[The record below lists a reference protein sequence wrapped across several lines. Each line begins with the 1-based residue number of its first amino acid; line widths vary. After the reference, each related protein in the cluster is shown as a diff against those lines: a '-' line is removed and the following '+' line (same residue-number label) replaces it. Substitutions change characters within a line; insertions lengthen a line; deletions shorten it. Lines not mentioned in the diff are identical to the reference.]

1 MSISLQ
7 IKYKTTDEED
17 LLEADVVDN
26 QAEVVGHYEE
36 AEDMTVASEPPY
48 NEKASQPLK
57 RPIERDIE
65 RGGSYMMQEPEEII
79 EQQHQQQRR
88 PQLGGRTSSRN
99 FQDRYSYAGYEP
111 EREFKDY
118 AREREMMMRRS
129 RPPVMPGIRLL
140 LVILIHSV
148 LHIV

>member
-1 MSISLQ
+1 MKWNLTFTNNFDVSVHFQ
-7 IKYKTTDEED
+7 IKYKATDEED
-17 LLEADVVDN
+17 LLEADVADN

-57 RPIERDIE
+57 RPIERDVE
-65 RGGSYMMQEPEEII
+65 RGNCMIQDTEEII
-79 EQQHQQQRR
+79 GQQQQRKR
-88 PQLGGRTSSRN
+88 PQPVGRTSSRN

-118 AREREMMMRRS
+118 AREREMMLRRS
-129 RPPVMPGIRLL
+129 RQPVIPGK
-140 LVILIHSV
+140 
-148 LHIV
+148 